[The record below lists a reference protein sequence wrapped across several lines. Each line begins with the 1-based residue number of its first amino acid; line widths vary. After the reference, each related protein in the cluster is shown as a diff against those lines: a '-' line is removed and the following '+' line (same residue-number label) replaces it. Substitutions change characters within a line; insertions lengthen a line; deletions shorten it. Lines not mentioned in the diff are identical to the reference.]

1 MDTKY
6 PQKNRLQNNYEDLR
20 NLKPT
25 GANPPDDSTSAPTYA
40 LAVARPD
47 NIWRVTRLSAD
58 AWENFACFDKDIRSI
73 RTEGVNF
80 GILNRACEYFIIV
93 RPGPKGTKLFVSDLD
108 AALDDNFVI
117 DALEERGYDTEMGED
132 WEGSWGIGD
141 FSILEDIGLPESVLS
156 VIVDDDESWAD
167 DQIME
172 IAETLG
178 FDEELEQAVDY

>member
-1 MDTKY
+1 MGS
-6 PQKNRLQNNYEDLR
+6 EM
-20 NLKPT
+20 
-25 GANPPDDSTSAPTYA
+25 
-40 LAVARPD
+40 
-47 NIWRVTRLSAD
+47 
-58 AWENFACFDKDIRSI
+58 CIRDRS
-73 RTEGVNF
+73 
-80 GILNRACEYFIIV
+80 
-93 RPGPKGTKLFVSDLD
+93 GPKGTKLFVSDLD

-178 FDEELEQAVDY
+178 FDEELEQAVEY

>member
-1 MDTKY
+1 MAKNY
-6 PQKNRLQNNYEDLR
+6 PQNDRLQNDYEDLSNVR
-20 NLKPT
+20 PT
-25 GANPPDDSTSAPTYA
+25 GANPPEDTNVAPSYG

-47 NIWRVTRLSAD
+47 NIWRVTRLPAD
-58 AWENFACFDKDIRSI
+58 AFENSRFFEEAVRNIRA
-73 RTEGVNF
+73 EGVNF

-93 RPGPKGTKLFVSDLD
+93 RPGPNGTKLFVSDLD
-108 AALDDNFVI
+108 AALDDDFVI
-117 DALEERGYDTEMGED
+117 DALEDRGYETEIDEN

-141 FSILEDIGLPESVLS
+141 FNILEDLGLPESVLS

-178 FDEELEQAVDY
+178 FDEELDRAVGL